1 MCSSS
6 LKAEPYRFRWVSRLG
21 RSRPTGGPY
30 SKATS
35 AASRRCIPVPA
46 LIPFDQQTR
55 KVRELTFREA
65 LRPGHNYA
73 GTEHIPLAPGKQA
86 TGYRKTIVETLSG
99 RGSEP

>member
-21 RSRPTGGPY
+21 RSRPILEGY
-30 SKATS
+30 
-35 AASRRCIPVPA
+35 
-46 LIPFDQQTR
+46 
-55 KVRELTFREA
+55 
-65 LRPGHNYA
+65 LRGFP
-73 GTEHIPLAPGKQA
+73 PPRA